1 MSDLP
6 FAANFPVVLGSPG
19 DFARVRAFLHTAHFD
34 DVTLCRALRLKDMS
48 ALGRVR
54 WEEFPLTE
62 LPEPLRWS
70 INVFARGLP
79 VKEVD
84 SISICGAE
92 TLASFR
98 ALGLLRARKNDPKVL
113 VCPVW
118 LYPVDGFVVISDRT
132 TDPDGGEFKAAEDVV
147 FPAIYGGTLRFLKLL
162 PETCNGEALD
172 LCGGTGIG
180 ALRLSRA
187 AHTAAT
193 ADLAPRSAFFAEFNA
208 RLNGLAVT
216 SWCGDVFAPAARK
229 QFDLIAAHPPFVPA
243 TGPNMVYRDGGESG
257 EEVTR
262 RVIEGL
268 PGHLRAGG
276 NCVILC
282 VARDTQE
289 QTFEQ
294 RAKTWLGE
302 AAGEFDVIFG
312 LEKILS
318 VAEVVESLRARGQNL
333 TDEAAKSLFTRL
345 QSLGTRQFVYGAL
358 FLRRYA
364 RPVNAKPFRIGLTS
378 EGRAADFDRLFAWRE
393 HSRTAGF
400 AEWLPQARPRFA
412 ARLQLTARHVVQ
424 DGELVPVEFVFAI
437 EDGLEAALRPDSWVV
452 PLLARLNGK
461 QSVTE
466 VFAAAADELPREF
479 TLQEFSGLVRMMI
492 EKGFLIVDLPPT
504 ASPDA

>member
-1 MSDLP
+1 MPEIQSD
-6 FAANFPVVLGSPG
+6 ASFPIFLGQSV
-19 DFARVRAFLHTAHFD
+19 DFARVRTFLNDAGFD
-34 DVTLCRALRLKDMS
+34 EVALCRVLRMKDMS

-54 WEEFPLTE
+54 WEEISLAE
-62 LPEPLRWS
+62 LSAPLRWA

-79 VKEVD
+79 ASESESQSV
-84 SISICGAE
+84 CGEE

-98 ALGLLRARKNDPKVL
+98 ALGLLRARRDFPQKL

-118 LYPVDGFVVISDRT
+118 LYSVDGFVVVSDRT

-162 PETCNGEALD
+162 PETCSGDALD

-180 ALRLSRA
+180 ALRLSRVA
-187 AHTAAT
+187 RSSAT
-193 ADLAPRSAFFAEFNA
+193 ADLAGRSAFFAEFNA
-208 RLNGLAVT
+208 RLNGVAVR
-216 SWCGDVFAPAARK
+216 SWCGDVYTPTAGQ

-268 PGHLRAGG
+268 PGHLRPGG

-294 RAKTWLGE
+294 RAKEWLGS
-302 AAGEFDVIFG
+302 AAGEFDVVFG

-318 VAEVVESLRARGQNL
+318 VGEVVESLRARGQNL
-333 TDEAAKSLFTRL
+333 NDETAKSLFTRL
-345 QSLGTRQFVYGAL
+345 QSLGTKQFVYGAL
-358 FLRRYA
+358 FIRRYA
-364 RPVNAKPFRIGLTS
+364 KPVEAKPFRIGLTS
-378 EGRAADFDRLFAWRE
+378 EGRATDFEWLFAWRE
-393 HSRTAGF
+393 HCRTPGF
-400 AEWLPQARPRFA
+400 AEWLLRARPRFA
-412 ARLQLTARHVVQ
+412 ARLQLTAHHIVQ
-424 DGELVPVEFVFAI
+424 DGELVPAEFVFTV

-452 PLLARLNGK
+452 PLLARLNGTK
-461 QSVTE
+461 SVAE
-466 VFAAAADELPREF
+466 VFAAVADELPQEF
-479 TLQEFSGLVRMMI
+479 TLQDFSGLVKMMV
-492 EKGFLIVDLPPT
+492 EKGFLKLDLPTPM
-504 ASPDA
+504 PRG